1 MIGKARNTDPRTS
14 HEAAQSIDT
23 NRLERIVLD
32 AIKAHGKNG
41 ATHDEV
47 WDYLHQSKSNPQ
59 YREGSITP
67 RYKQL
72 EMKGHIYTD
81 GTTRKGRA
89 GRGQLVRYLNVHKP
103 KDFNA
108 EDIRDAVL
116 LEQEEK
122 DYQDGMANLHEDAAW
137 HRHEQYLKSVQ
148 KNN

>member
-14 HEAAQSIDT
+14 HEAAQSMDT

-47 WDYLHQSKSNPQ
+47 WDYLHQSKGNPQ

-72 EMKGHIYTD
+72 EMKGHIFTN

-89 GRGQLVRYLNVHKP
+89 GRGQLVRYLIDYKINV
-103 KDFNA
+103 
-108 EDIRDAVL
+108 EDIHDAVL

-137 HRHEQYLKSVQ
+137 YRHEQHLENMK
-148 KNN
+148 KNS

>member
-14 HEAAQSIDT
+14 HEAAQSMDT

-47 WDYLHQSKSNPQ
+47 WDYLHQSNGNPK

-103 KDFNA
+103 KDFNP
-108 EDIRDAVL
+108 EDVRDAVL
-116 LEQEEK
+116 LEQEEQ

-137 HRHEQYLKSVQ
+137 HRHEQYLKSVE
-148 KNN
+148 KKS

>member
-14 HEAAQSIDT
+14 HEAAQSMDT

-47 WDYLHQSKSNPQ
+47 WDYLHQSKGNPQ

-72 EMKGHIYTD
+72 EMKGHIFTN

-89 GRGQLVRYLNVHKP
+89 GRGQLVRYLIDYKI
-103 KDFNA
+103 NA
-108 EDIRDAVL
+108 QDIHDAVL

-137 HRHEQYLKSVQ
+137 YRHEQYLKNMK
-148 KNN
+148 KNS

>member
-14 HEAAQSIDT
+14 HEAAQSMDT
-23 NRLERIVLD
+23 NRLERIVLN

-47 WDYLHQSKSNPQ
+47 WDYLHQSNGNPK

-103 KDFNA
+103 KDFNP
-108 EDIRDAVL
+108 EDVRDAVL
-116 LEQEEK
+116 LEQEEQ

-137 HRHEQYLKSVQ
+137 HRHEQYLKSVE
-148 KNN
+148 KKS

>member
-14 HEAAQSIDT
+14 HEAAQSMDT

-47 WDYLHQSKSNPQ
+47 WDYLHQSKGNPQ

-72 EMKGHIYTD
+72 EMKGHIFTN

-89 GRGQLVRYLNVHKP
+89 GRGQLVRYLIDHKI
-103 KDFNA
+103 NA
-108 EDIRDAVL
+108 QDIHDAVL
-116 LEQEEK
+116 SEQEEK
-122 DYQDGMANLHEDAAW
+122 DYQDGIANLHEDAAW
-137 HRHEQYLKSVQ
+137 YRHEQHLENMK
-148 KNN
+148 KNS

>member
-14 HEAAQSIDT
+14 HEAAQSMDT
-23 NRLERIVLD
+23 NRLERIVLN
-32 AIKAHGKNG
+32 AIKAHGENG

-72 EMKGHIYTD
+72 EMKGHIYTN

-89 GRGQLVRYLNVHKP
+89 GRGQLVRYLNVHKQE
-103 KDFNA
+103 DFKA
-108 EDIRDAVL
+108 EDVHDTIISD
-116 LEQEEK
+116 Q
-122 DYQDGMANLHEDAAW
+122 DYEDGMANLHEDAAW
-137 HRHEQYLKSVQ
+137 HRHEQYLKSVE
-148 KNN
+148 KKS